1 VPGGENIEQGVCAVN
16 NRFPAYALA
25 GAMLLASNAWSQ
37 VKVTAP
43 WAWVT
48 MPGQNSGAAYMRIES
63 EHKAILLGAD
73 SPAAKTT
80 GIHESKMDGE
90 VMRMR
95 AIPKLD
101 LPAGKTV
108 EFRPGGY
115 HLMLTGLKQPLNKGD
130 VVQIHLKFEASD
142 KSVKT
147 VEVLAEVRDAPP
159 DAPAAK
165 AGGMQGMKM
174 R

>member
-1 VPGGENIEQGVCAVN
+1 MNS
-16 NRFPAYALA
+16 RFLAYALA

-63 EHKAILLGAD
+63 EQKAVLLGAD
-73 SPAAKTT
+73 SPAARTT

-95 AIPKLD
+95 AIAKLD
-101 LPAGKTV
+101 LPAGTIV

-130 VVQIHLKFEASD
+130 VVHIQLKIQASD

-147 VEVLAEVRDAPP
+147 VEVRAEVRDAPP
-159 DAPAAK
+159 YAPAAK
-165 AGGMQGMKM
+165 GGGMQDRKM